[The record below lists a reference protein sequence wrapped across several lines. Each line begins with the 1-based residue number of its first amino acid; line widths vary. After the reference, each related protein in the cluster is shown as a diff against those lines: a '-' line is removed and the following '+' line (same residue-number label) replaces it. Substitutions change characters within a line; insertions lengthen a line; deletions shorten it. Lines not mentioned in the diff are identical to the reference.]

1 MKVEVR
7 VEVMTEEVR
16 LVPPLAESG
25 VGDIDERSPHDVDER
40 CTITP
45 HAQDEGAQH
54 GHARHHQPALPPLP
68 QLRRLPISRCKK
80 REQVVSKRMTMPAIG
95 TAKRVRRSTS
105 FPCLAS
111 SHVECSRSH
120 MFAYGRWL

>member
-54 GHARHHQPALPPLP
+54 GHARQGHAQQVHATQAWVA
-68 QLRRLPISRCKK
+68 QVRISKH
-80 REQVVSKRMTMPAIG
+80 A
-95 TAKRVRRSTS
+95 
-105 FPCLAS
+105 
-111 SHVECSRSH
+111 
-120 MFAYGRWL
+120 

>member
-54 GHARHHQPALPPLP
+54 GHARQGHAQQVHAQQVHATQAWVAQARKTQACIAPAQRTHPRMSSLVFGGFAFLPFSLG
-68 QLRRLPISRCKK
+68 
-80 REQVVSKRMTMPAIG
+80 PAG
-95 TAKRVRRSTS
+95 DC
-105 FPCLAS
+105 PCR
-111 SHVECSRSH
+111 H
-120 MFAYGRWL
+120 